1 MKNQKQEGSSRPSYL
16 QSINLVV
23 VTGKVV
29 PVIDFKEVGK
39 KIVLTSKVELLTNK
53 SKFALK
59 VMAFDE
65 VAKQVNLVWK
75 DGNYVYLIGK
85 LVLIDYEIR
94 LLITKVELL
103 RVSEKQQDLGIVGE
117 LNPDNYWKENLY
129 GSF

>member
-1 MKNQKQEGSSRPSYL
+1 MKNQKQEGFLRPSYL

-29 PVIDFKEVGK
+29 PVIDFKNIGK
-39 KIVLTSKVELLTNK
+39 RLVLISKVELLTNK

-94 LLITKVELL
+94 LMITKVELL
-103 RVSEKQQDLGIVGE
+103 RVSEKQQDLGIVSE
-117 LNPDNYWKENLY
+117 LNPDNY
-129 GSF
+129 

>member
-16 QSINLVV
+16 QSINLAV

-85 LVLIDYEIR
+85 LVIIDYEIR
-94 LLITKVELL
+94 LMITKVELL
-103 RVSEKQQDLGIVGE
+103 RVNKKQQDLGIVSE
-117 LNPDNYWKENLY
+117 LNPDNY
-129 GSF
+129 

>member
-29 PVIDFKEVGK
+29 PVVDFKNIGK
-39 KIVLTSKVELLTNK
+39 RLVLISKVELLNAK
-53 SKFALK
+53 GKFALK

-94 LLITKVELL
+94 LMITKVELL
-103 RVSEKQQDLGIVGE
+103 RVNKKQQDLGIVSE

>member
-16 QSINLVV
+16 QSINLAV

-94 LLITKVELL
+94 LMITKVELL
-103 RVSEKQQDLGIVGE
+103 RVSEKQQDLGIVSE
-117 LNPDNYWKENLY
+117 LNPDNY
-129 GSF
+129 

>member
-1 MKNQKQEGSSRPSYL
+1 MKNQKQEGSLRPSYL
-16 QSINLVV
+16 QSINLAV

-94 LLITKVELL
+94 LMITKVELL
-103 RVSEKQQDLGIVGE
+103 RVNKKQQDLGIVSE
-117 LNPDNYWKENLY
+117 LNPDNY
-129 GSF
+129 

>member
-16 QSINLVV
+16 QSINLAV

-94 LLITKVELL
+94 LMITKVELL
-103 RVSEKQQDLGIVGE
+103 RVSEKQQDLGIVSE

>member
-75 DGNYVYLIGK
+75 NGNYVYLIGK

>member
-103 RVSEKQQDLGIVGE
+103 RVSAKQQDLGIVGE

>member
-1 MKNQKQEGSSRPSYL
+1 MKNPKQEGSSRPSYL

-94 LLITKVELL
+94 LMITKVELL

-117 LNPDNYWKENLY
+117 LNPDNY
-129 GSF
+129 

>member
-117 LNPDNYWKENLY
+117 LNPDNY
-129 GSF
+129 

>member
-29 PVIDFKEVGK
+29 PIVDFKNIGK
-39 KIVLTSKVELLTNK
+39 RLVLTSKVELLTNK

-103 RVSEKQQDLGIVGE
+103 RVSEKQQDLGIVSE
-117 LNPDNYWKENLY
+117 LNPDNY
-129 GSF
+129 

>member
-1 MKNQKQEGSSRPSYL
+1 MKNQKLEDSLRPSYL

-103 RVSEKQQDLGIVGE
+103 RVSEKQQDLGIVSE
-117 LNPDNYWKENLY
+117 LNPDNYWKEKLY

>member
-75 DGNYVYLIGK
+75 NGNYVYLIGK

-117 LNPDNYWKENLY
+117 LNPDNY
-129 GSF
+129 

>member
-16 QSINLVV
+16 QSINVAV

-94 LLITKVELL
+94 LMITKVELL
-103 RVSEKQQDLGIVGE
+103 RVSEKQQDLGIVSE
-117 LNPDNYWKENLY
+117 LNPDNY
-129 GSF
+129 

>member
-103 RVSEKQQDLGIVGE
+103 RVSAKQQDLGIVGE
-117 LNPDNYWKENLY
+117 LNPDNY
-129 GSF
+129 

>member
-29 PVIDFKEVGK
+29 PIVDFKNIGK
-39 KIVLTSKVELLTNK
+39 RLVLTSKVELLTNK

-94 LLITKVELL
+94 LMITKVELL
-103 RVSEKQQDLGIVGE
+103 RVSEKQQDLGIVSE

>member
-29 PVIDFKEVGK
+29 PIVDFKNIGK
-39 KIVLTSKVELLTNK
+39 RLVLTSKVELLTNK

-103 RVSEKQQDLGIVGE
+103 RVSEKQQDLGIVSE

>member
-1 MKNQKQEGSSRPSYL
+1 MKNPKLEDSLRPSYL

-53 SKFALK
+53 TKFALK

-103 RVSEKQQDLGIVGE
+103 RVSAKQQDLGIVGE